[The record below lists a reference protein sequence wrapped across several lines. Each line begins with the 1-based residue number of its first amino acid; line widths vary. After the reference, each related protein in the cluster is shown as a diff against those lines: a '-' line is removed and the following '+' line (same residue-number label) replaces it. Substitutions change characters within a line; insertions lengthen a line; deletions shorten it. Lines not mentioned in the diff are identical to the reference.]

1 MVPSR
6 KRPLCHPCCSCSP
19 AGATCG
25 GAAAASGLGGL
36 DIGDGVTKRA
46 LIRSE
51 RHAKD
56 GPRANFAVEPE
67 SAIRIGV
74 RAILKVAHPKS
85 TFLSVKS
92 GRIIQSPLTS
102 PGVIGNAPGCPK
114 GSWRCLFQMD
124 FRFVASFGRNPGR
137 RAGTWSTRSLVES
150 AAAAFGD
157 SANPTAD
164 SRSMRNFV
172 PANHRVGF

>member
-1 MVPSR
+1 MVPSH
-6 KRPLCHPCCSCSP
+6 KRPLCHPCCSCSA

-25 GAAAASGLGGL
+25 GAAAASDLGGL

-102 PGVIGNAPGCPK
+102 PGAIGNALLMVPLDDTCGRSAL
-114 GSWRCLFQMD
+114 GGEEEEMMD
-124 FRFVASFGRNPGR
+124 VAEYRLGLKELQQRPQ
-137 RAGTWSTRSLVES
+137 A
-150 AAAAFGD
+150 
-157 SANPTAD
+157 
-164 SRSMRNFV
+164 
-172 PANHRVGF
+172 

>member
-1 MVPSR
+1 MVPSH
-6 KRPLCHPCCSCSP
+6 KRPLCHPCCSCSV

-25 GAAAASGLGGL
+25 GAAAASDLGGL

-102 PGVIGNAPGCPK
+102 PGAIGNAPNCPK
-114 GSWRCLFQMD
+114 GSWRCW
-124 FRFVASFGRNPGR
+124 RFVCLSAGAPASRHWDFLRGCD
-137 RAGTWSTRSLVES
+137 ES
-150 AAAAFGD
+150 D
-157 SANPTAD
+157 VKIINDYNIP
-164 SRSMRNFV
+164 
-172 PANHRVGF
+172 